1 MSSAA
6 LNQRNILVVSDSLHE
21 LPEAVA
27 LLEASGHRIGY
38 VPALK
43 RWQDITAED
52 SPVSVAAADAVV
64 MGRVMSVD
72 AEALNLAKN
81 LKVIALHTS
90 GRDNVDVDAAS
101 ERGVVVTNVK
111 GVNAEQCADFA
122 LGLMLATVRQ
132 IVRGDKA
139 VRAGKWVAETSGSLD
154 ISGATLGLVGL
165 GQIGRAV
172 LHRAAGFNMKL
183 LVHTRTHDAAF
194 AERYGARFVTL
205 DALLEQ
211 ADIVCLTA
219 SLTPATRHL
228 LAAPELRRMKKSA
241 YLVNVARGELVDER
255 ALHRALTE
263 GEIAGAGLDVFE
275 TEPLFESPL
284 FGLENVVVTPHMA
297 GLTVSGKVNAAV
309 RAVQNALSVLAG
321 DVPPDALNP
330 HALDPTIRR
339 KENV

>member
-6 LNQRNILVVSDSLHE
+6 RTRHNILVVSDSLHE

-27 LLEASGHRIGY
+27 LLEASGHRVGY
-38 VPALK
+38 IPSLK

-52 SPVSVAAADAVV
+52 TPVSVAEADAVV
-64 MGRVMSVD
+64 MGRVMAVD
-72 AEALNLAKN
+72 REALSLAKN

-90 GRDNVDVDAAS
+90 GRDNVDVGAAS
-101 ERGVVVTNVK
+101 ERGIIVTNVK

-139 VRAGKWVAETSGSLD
+139 IRAGKWVVETDSSLD
-154 ISGATLGLVGL
+154 ISGATLGLIGL

-183 LVHTRTHDAAF
+183 LVHTRTHDLTF
-194 AERYGARFVTL
+194 AERYGVRFVGL
-205 DALLEQ
+205 DDLLEQ

-219 SLTPATRHL
+219 SLTPETRHMIGQQQL
-228 LAAPELRRMKKSA
+228 QRMKKSA
-241 YLVNVARGELVDER
+241 YFVNIARGELVDEAALYR
-255 ALHRALTE
+255 ALKE
-263 GEIAGAGLDVFE
+263 GWLAGAGIDVFE

-297 GLTVSGKVNAAV
+297 GLTVSGKRGAAL
-309 RAVQNALSVLAG
+309 RAARNALAVLAG
-321 DVPPDALNP
+321 EMPTDALNP
-330 HALDPTIRR
+330 EARQRR
-339 KENV
+339 ESA